1 MLQVFDSNAGELGPT
16 LFNEYGLT
24 YLRLL
29 AYGVKE
35 RLTEQNIEHVPM
47 VRNLA
52 DDFQIPCA
60 FHNLKNHADFVHALN

>member
-1 MLQVFDSNAGELGPT
+1 MMGKCHITVFLLTFQMLQVFDSNAGELGPT

-52 DDFQIPCA
+52 DD
-60 FHNLKNHADFVHALN
+60 

>member
-52 DDFQIPCA
+52 DDFQILCA
-60 FHNLKNHADFVHALN
+60 FHNLKNHANFVHTFN